1 MGDHR
6 ITDDQAKKMEAI
18 VEEETKRLSKGL
30 EGLLEDARGEDG
42 PAKVSA
48 TKRLKIFGSV
58 SDPVLATKLA
68 LFSHDERRRY
78 LARQKAARGK
88 LSARRKGGKPK
99 PPKRKR

>member
-6 ITDDQAKKMEAI
+6 ITTAELKKIEDV

-68 LFSHDERRRY
+68 LMNRDQRRAY
-78 LARQKAARGK
+78 I
-88 LSARRKGGKPK
+88 ARRKNAAGKARAAKLGGAGKK
-99 PPKRKR
+99 KERTR